1 MQETSARLLELLS
14 LLQARREWTGRELAG
29 RLEVG
34 ERTVRRDVERL
45 RSLGYPVAAT
55 RGVAGGY
62 RLEAGA
68 AMPPLLL
75 SDDEAVAIAVG
86 LRTAARHPVS
96 GIDESAAR
104 AIAKLEQV
112 LPPRLRAR
120 VVALAGAT
128 VDVPPDGPAA
138 VVDADTLAA
147 FAAAVRDHETVRFDY
162 ARHDGTDSR
171 RRAEPHRLVVWGR
184 RWYLLAWD
192 LDRGDWRTFRLD
204 RCGRPGSPAGPR
216 FAPRELPDD
225 PADLVR
231 RGVSA
236 AGARVR
242 ARVLVHAP
250 ADVVLARVSP
260 AVGTVTARDDGSCV
274 LDAGADSPAAL
285 ARYLAWLDADF
296 EVVEPDE
303 VRAEVRA
310 LAARYARADA
320 GRGVPS

>member
-14 LLQARREWTGRELAG
+14 LLQARREWTGRELAA

-45 RSLGYPVAAT
+45 RALGYPVAAT

-86 LRTAARHPVS
+86 LRTAARHPVR

-104 AIAKLEQV
+104 AIVKLEQV

-128 VDVPPDGPAA
+128 VDVPPDAPAPL
-138 VVDADTLAA
+138 VDADTIAA
-147 FAAAVRDHETVRFDY
+147 FAGAVRDHETVRFDY
-162 ARHDGTDSR
+162 TRHDGTGSR
-171 RRAEPHRLVVWGR
+171 RRTEPHRLVVWER

-192 LDRGDWRTFRLD
+192 LDRADWRTFRLD
-204 RCGRPGSPAGPR
+204 RCGLPTPPRGPR
-216 FAPRELPDD
+216 FVPRELPDE

-236 AGARVR
+236 AGAQVR
-242 ARVLVHAP
+242 ARVVVHAP
-250 ADVVLARVSP
+250 VAAVLSRVSP
-260 AVGTVTARDDGSCV
+260 AVGTVTARDDDTCL
-274 LDAGADSPAAL
+274 LDAGAESPAVL

-296 EVVEPDE
+296 EVLGPPE
-303 VRAEVRA
+303 VQAEVRA

-320 GRGVPS
+320 GPDGGS

>member
-1 MQETSARLLELLS
+1 MQQTSARLLELLS
-14 LLQARREWTGRELAG
+14 LLQARREWTGPELAA

-45 RSLGYPVAAT
+45 RALSYPVAAT
-55 RGVAGGY
+55 RGAAGGY

-86 LRTAARHPVS
+86 LRTAARNPVS

-128 VDVPPDGPAA
+128 VDVPPDGEAA
-138 VVDADTLAA
+138 VVDSDALAA

-162 ARHDGTDSR
+162 ARHDGSGSR

-204 RCGRPGSPAGPR
+204 RCGGPTTPVGPR
-216 FAPRELPDD
+216 FTPRELPAD

-231 RGVSA
+231 QGVGA

-242 ARVLVHAP
+242 ARVVVHAP
-250 ADVVLARVSP
+250 APAVRHRVSP
-260 AVGTVTARDDGSCV
+260 AVGPVTARDDGSCL

-296 EVVEPDE
+296 EVLDPPE
-303 VRAEVRA
+303 VQAEVRA
-310 LAARYARADA
+310 LAVRYARADT
-320 GRGVPS
+320 GTGGPS